1 MLSVPAA
8 RLWQQLLSPCPAT
21 RVLSQPHTPFPVLG
35 DSRVALG
42 VPVLLGVTLQEEPVT
57 ASMGAFAALPSLGK
71 TVSLC
76 PPDPPYPLSN
86 TGQDNRPHVLCV
98 LQGGPADRQGEDS
111 SAAPS
116 ASLSGVRHTAL
127 GQHCCW
133 EGCGTRGSPVAPGGP
148 HTSSVVPAWGTLWGT
163 RPQGRAALKC

>member
-1 MLSVPAA
+1 MAAAPVPLPCHQSPVPAPHTLPCA
-8 RLWQQLLSPCPAT
+8 GGQQGGSGDTCPARRHPASRT
-21 RVLSQPHTPFPVLG
+21 SDSQH
-35 DSRVALG
+35 
-42 VPVLLGVTLQEEPVT
+42 
-57 ASMGAFAALPSLGK
+57 GAFAALPSLGK

-76 PPDPPYPLSN
+76 PPDPPCPPQTQGRT
-86 TGQDNRPHVLCV
+86 TGPVLCV
-98 LQGGPADRQGEDS
+98 LQGGPADRQGGDS

-116 ASLSGVRHTAL
+116 ASLSGVRHAAL

-148 HTSSVVPAWGTLWGT
+148 HTSSVVPSWGTLWGT